1 MQKVDERRWYNGM
14 VVTELLCVKPGFKK
28 MKRANKIPRILKLV
42 AVKGFEVVC
51 VFNNG
56 ETRRIDF
63 VRLFKLWRIKK
74 TDPEYPL
81 LDVQQFKRVKL
92 IEQTLSWPNIL
103 LRITDMGGNEMQE
116 PYSID
121 PVVLFEHSEPVAQ
134 KRFLLGSAIRR
145 ERKAQGLSQDALAIK
160 SGTSKAYISRLEN
173 DLIEPELHTLYKI
186 VELGLSRKI
195 ALKIE

>member
-1 MQKVDERRWYNGM
+1 
-14 VVTELLCVKPGFKK
+14 

-42 AVKGFEVVC
+42 SVKGFEVVC

-56 ETRRIDF
+56 DTRRIDF
-63 VRLFKLWRIKK
+63 ARLFKQWRIKK

-81 LDVQQFKRVKL
+81 LDVQQFKRLKL

-103 LRITDMGGNEMQE
+103 LRITDMGGNEMQQ
-116 PYSID
+116 PYAID
-121 PVVLFEHSEPVAQ
+121 PVVLFEHSEPIAQ
-134 KRFLLGSAIRR
+134 KRFLLGAAIRR
-145 ERKAQGLSQDALAIK
+145 ARKAQGLSQDALAQK
-160 SGTSKAYISRLEN
+160 SGTSKAYISRVEN

-195 ALKIE
+195 ALKIV